1 MGVPSGADTGFLT
14 GMRGIAAL
22 LVFLYHSH
30 GFGLQGAG
38 GPADNFV
45 ANGHYGVAIFF
56 VVSAYCLCLVTDTA
70 WLGKRIDWRAF
81 YIRRVFRIVP
91 LYFAMLAVSVAYMF
105 ARGTV
110 PPDLLP
116 SLISHLTFFN
126 IVDVAHNNDLW
137 LGEWTIA
144 VEFGFYALFPLVLLV
159 VRRAALWTVP
169 IALVLSTYVLRVV
182 VSLLLWPAHTVSID
196 QTLVWYF
203 FAFAFGVA
211 AYTIARSYRL
221 ERGVAETVCVVF
233 SLCLLWAWLHP
244 SSPGTDVQ
252 IALGTA
258 GLIVGC
264 ANPHTLLARALRAPI
279 LAFLGTISFSIYLL
293 HLTVLSVLPHTS
305 VGTAL
310 ALAITLGLAT
320 LTHRYIEAPFRNW
333 GRALALGNPPA
344 ATLAKPAA

>member
-1 MGVPSGADTGFLT
+1 MTVTSCGVAGGVPS
-14 GMRGIAAL
+14 
-22 LVFLYHSH
+22 
-30 GFGLQGAG
+30 
-38 GPADNFV
+38 
-45 ANGHYGVAIFF
+45 
-56 VVSAYCLCLVTDTA
+56 
-70 WLGKRIDWRAF
+70 
-81 YIRRVFRIVP
+81 
-91 LYFAMLAVSVAYMF
+91 
-105 ARGTV
+105 
-110 PPDLLP
+110 
-116 SLISHLTFFN
+116 
-126 IVDVAHNNDLW
+126 
-137 LGEWTIA
+137 
-144 VEFGFYALFPLVLLV
+144 
-159 VRRAALWTVP
+159 
-169 IALVLSTYVLRVV
+169 
-182 VSLLLWPAHTVSID
+182 
-196 QTLVWYF
+196 
-203 FAFAFGVA
+203 
-211 AYTIARSYRL
+211 
-221 ERGVAETVCVVF
+221 RGVAETVCAVF

-293 HLTVLSVLPHTS
+293 HLTVLSVVPHTS